1 MAATAE
7 NVHTQTAVVPE
18 GKTTTLAA
26 MKKAQENPEAQLPE
40 VAAGFNSTRAFAL
53 LQRAGQ
59 ALAAA
64 SMVPKIYQGNLPNC
78 IIALEMAQRI
88 GASPLMV
95 MQNLYIVHNRPA
107 WSAKFLIAC
116 FNACGRFSSVK
127 YKRVGEPGK
136 DSYGYYAYTT
146 EFSTGETIE
155 GPVID
160 WKLVKA
166 ERWDSKDGSKWLTM
180 PEKMFRYRA
189 AAWMIDV
196 VAPEISMGIHTAD
209 EVEDAFDATRGPDG
223 QYSVTTESLRQVEHE
238 TTGEV
243 PAPKSP
249 SSPDPVEWA
258 KSLRAQAAQPELDA
272 AWSACQKA
280 FDGRPPDTCLVAFEN
295 RKEQL
300 AEAAGK
306 QLEL

>member
-7 NVHTQTAVVPE
+7 ETTTNTATP
-18 GKTTTLAA
+18 GATTTLTAL
-26 MKKAQENPEAQLPE
+26 KKAQENPEAQLPE
-40 VAAGFNSTRAFAL
+40 VAAGFTSTRAFAL
-53 LQRAGQ
+53 LQRAGA

-136 DSYGYYAYTT
+136 DTYGYYAYTT
-146 EFSTGETIE
+146 EFATGETIE

-166 ERWDSKDGSKWLTM
+166 ERWDTKDGSKWLTM

-196 VAPEISMGIHTAD
+196 VAPEISMGIHTTD
-209 EVEDAFDATRGPDG
+209 EVEDAFDAALGADG
-223 QYSVTTESLRQVEHE
+223 KYSVTTESLRAADPQLP
-238 TTGEV
+238 GN
-243 PAPKSP
+243 AGA
-249 SSPDPVEWA
+249 SSKITAAEWVA
-258 KSLRAQAAQPELDA
+258 KLNAQADKPELDSIWEKCQRAYNGA
-272 AWSACQKA
+272 A
-280 FDGRPPDTCLVAFEN
+280 PDECDAAYQNRREHFAEN
-295 RKEQL
+295 S
-300 AEAAGK
+300 GK
-306 QLEL
+306 QLDL